1 MLAQYLKRSRPCQIC
16 REVLTIERDLLVDQ
30 HPLSKFKLLELTDR
44 GGLKY
49 PSEVVLESIVTAW
62 RIYIGIENDSQLM
75 EMFVRCPS
83 RKIIVELSMNFILD
97 GGDCQLWREQC
108 SSCS

>member
-1 MLAQYLKRSRPCQIC
+1 MLAQYLKRSRPCQIF
-16 REVLTIERDLLVDQ
+16 REVLTIERDLLVDE

-49 PSEVVLESIVTAW
+49 PSKVVLESIVTAW

-75 EMFVRCPS
+75 EMFVRGPS

-97 GGDCQLWREQC
+97 GGDC
-108 SSCS
+108 

>member
-1 MLAQYLKRSRPCQIC
+1 MPIC
-16 REVLTIERDLLVDQ
+16 REVLTIERDLVDE

-49 PSEVVLESIVTAW
+49 PSKVVLESIVTAW
-62 RIYIGIENDSQLM
+62 RIFIGIENDSQLM
-75 EMFVRCPS
+75 EMFVRGPS